1 MARPEAEEPLDEP
14 ALRANCQ
21 MRLQLSFLPVRFFV
35 VNDITRNEMGKIQ
48 RGCLLDIAKSKLN

>member
-14 ALRANCQ
+14 TPRAHCQ
-21 MRLQLSFLPVRFFV
+21 MRLQLSFVQLRFLV

-48 RGCLLDIAKSKLN
+48 RGRFLDIAKSKLN